1 MSVKLVAPLSGFLS
15 VIVLAPAVATD
26 VNLTLRVIWVDES
39 TLVTLTVIP
48 GLTEVTLAP
57 ASNPEPESTTA
68 VVRLPEAGWARW
80 LGLLEVTLGR
90 AVTERQPMHVADELS
105 ELVTVRSWLAL
116 LAEEA
121 TVAVNLR
128 VVSPVAFAVFW
139 VRPEM
144 VTPLPEALAVAP
156 VLMPEAVRVIL
167 AEVPATMWGAEAGGF
182 TTMVWTNRAVTL
194 RRAEAVTVQVLALLA
209 QVAAASWAPL
219 RPESP
224 GPATFHPAKLKPA
237 AGTAVRVTGVLSST
251 TEVQVVDPAPQSMLP
266 GLALTPAAAMSLLV
280 TVPPTVEADPSTV
293 SATLTGDRLPPL
305 ARLVDSTVVE
315 SSAPTKLAQLFGSFG
330 VSLHRAVWASS

>member
-1 MSVKLVAPLSGFLS
+1 VSVKLVAPLSGFLS
-15 VIVLAPAVATD
+15 VIILAPAVAAD

-48 GLTEVTLAP
+48 GLAEVTLAP
-57 ASNPEPESTTA
+57 ASNPEPKSTTA
-68 VVRLPEAGWARW
+68 EVRLPEAGWARW

-105 ELVTVRSWLAL
+105 ELVTIRSWLAL

-144 VTPLPEALAVAP
+144 MTPLPEALAVAP

-167 AEVPATMWGAEAGGF
+167 AEVPATMWGTEAGGF

-194 RRAEAVTVQVLALLA
+194 RRAEAVTVQVLALLV
-209 QVAAASWAPL
+209 QVAAAS
-219 RPESP
+219 
-224 GPATFHPAKLKPA
+224 
-237 AGTAVRVTGVLSST
+237 
-251 TEVQVVDPAPQSMLP
+251 
-266 GLALTPAAAMSLLV
+266 
-280 TVPPTVEADPSTV
+280 
-293 SATLTGDRLPPL
+293 
-305 ARLVDSTVVE
+305 
-315 SSAPTKLAQLFGSFG
+315 
-330 VSLHRAVWASS
+330 